1 MKKGLIAAVL
11 ILVFL
16 MLTQFSQSPKRHD
29 DACYKHYRE
38 EFAHNLKD
46 PLMEHYRKL
55 SIEVPEEAL
64 KMGKEP
70 KETK

>member
-1 MKKGLIAAVL
+1 MKKGLIAGAL
-11 ILVFL
+11 ITIFL
-16 MLTQFSQSPKRHD
+16 LLIQFTQSPERQD

-55 SIEVPEEAL
+55 SIEAPEEAL
-64 KMGKEP
+64 KMEKEP